1 MLHHTAYG
9 AFFRSCIIELGFP
22 IEMGV
27 PPESERLCISRVSND
42 TERCFNHDLIWLSA
56 NVDAIRE
63 FILS

>member
-27 PPESERLCISRVSND
+27 PPESERLCISRVSLMIPKD
-42 TERCFNHDLIWLSA
+42 VLIM
-56 NVDAIRE
+56 I
-63 FILS
+63 